1 MVIASIDPTEVV
13 AIASGL
19 AREGASIEINSAD
32 LKPEAVSAAINGEL
46 LKNAER
52 PTDPIGSM
60 GVATAI
66 LMNERRL
73 CTVGFDMV
81 DMVG

>member
-1 MVIASIDPTEVV
+1 
-13 AIASGL
+13 
-19 AREGASIEINSAD
+19 
-32 LKPEAVSAAINGEL
+32 
-46 LKNAER
+46 
-52 PTDPIGSM
+52 M